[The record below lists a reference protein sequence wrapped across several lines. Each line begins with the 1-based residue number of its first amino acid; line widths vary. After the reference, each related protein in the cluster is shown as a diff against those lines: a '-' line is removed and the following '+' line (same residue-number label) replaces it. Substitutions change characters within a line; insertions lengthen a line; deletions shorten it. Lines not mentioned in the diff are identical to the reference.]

1 MINRLIFRNI
11 AYHLKFLGSLI
22 PGLDKKVCIVVKLR
36 RNYKTHGGEEKFSKE
51 FETLKNNKREMM
63 KMKLAIS
70 QVNKTHYG
78 KHNDR
83 QDQAKA

>member
-1 MINRLIFRNI
+1 MEE
-11 AYHLKFLGSLI
+11 
-22 PGLDKKVCIVVKLR
+22 KK
-36 RNYKTHGGEEKFSKE
+36 KFSKE

-70 QVNKTHYG
+70 QVTKTHSG
-78 KHNDR
+78 RHNDR

>member
-1 MINRLIFRNI
+1 MEE
-11 AYHLKFLGSLI
+11 
-22 PGLDKKVCIVVKLR
+22 KK
-36 RNYKTHGGEEKFSKE
+36 KFSKE

-70 QVNKTHYG
+70 QVNKTDSG
-78 KHNDR
+78 RHNDR